1 MTSRHSI
8 QNSKQWQELM
18 IRNQRLAMEVTR
30 LQEQNRLLRRRVHAL
45 AVGHLHL
52 DRKTEDKECQT
63 DGTKETGS
71 HSFQKSSDR
80 EAEISSLV
88 GPGLKSVSPDFALVG
103 KVKLVEAS
111 VHHRRRSH
119 VRNNAMNKLD
129 FDLLEDSSEFLKVE
143 ISIPDESSSQLTT
156 PGRRSSRRR
165 SMLRTP
171 VEVEEPGESE
181 PVQQSPLQKRV
192 SEKLAQKVLSPYDVG
207 SERLGAFSPARVQL
221 ENEPESSFE
230 PHTPTTPTA
239 KVVSPIARTPRSV
252 KKPLSYQEPSLRA
265 KVRKGFKFFKF
276 A

>member
-8 QNSKQWQELM
+8 QNTKQWQELM
-18 IRNQRLAMEVTR
+18 IRNQRLATEVTR
-30 LQEQNRLLRRRVHAL
+30 LQEQNRILRRRVHAL

-52 DRKTEDKECQT
+52 DRKCDDKGCQT
-63 DGTKETGS
+63 DDLDETGTR
-71 HSFQKSSDR
+71 SFPKGSDR
-80 EAEISSLV
+80 EAEIESMAKPIV
-88 GPGLKSVSPDFALVG
+88 TSVSPDHARSI
-103 KVKLVEAS
+103 KLVEAL
-111 VHHRRRSH
+111 VQRRRRSH
-119 VRNNAMNKLD
+119 VRKSAMSKLD

-143 ISIPDESSSQLTT
+143 IIIPTENDCHLTT

-165 SMLRTP
+165 SILHTP
-171 VEVEEPGESE
+171 VEEPSDTTE
-181 PVQQSPLQKRV
+181 PFLQSPLQKRV

-207 SERLGAFSPARVQL
+207 SERLGTFSPERVDFTD
-221 ENEPESSFE
+221 ESGFE